1 MSNVMLDWEEAYLTD
16 LGRCSMREI
25 GGRWFN
31 GNRIN
36 VGHILPYIK

>member
-1 MSNVMLDWEEAYLTD
+1 MLDWEEAYLTD

-25 GGRWFN
+25 GGRWF
-31 GNRIN
+31 RIN